1 MPFTASVTQRA
12 VAHELAQAR
21 EDRGL
26 SIRDVASRTAW
37 HNSKVSRI
45 ESARTKAS
53 ATDVTKLGEI
63 YEADGGTVAR
73 WIEMAQDDIS
83 GAWWQRYERWLA
95 ASFVEFLTFES
106 EAVRAWSV
114 QHMFVPGMLQTS
126 DYIRALHMV
135 GPLRDPGRNDAEYE
149 VRLRRQRRLHGADP
163 LIFHALL
170 AESAL
175 HWRFGSREILHDQ
188 LVHLR
193 DMSQLENVHI
203 RVVSF
208 ARPAI
213 IYPTDFFELPR
224 SGSVAFGEASWGTPM
239 YDDPL
244 DLAEARR
251 EIERVE
257 AAALSEEETNKL
269 LEQRIRETR
278 E

>member
-21 EDRGL
+21 EDLGL
-26 SIRDVASRTAW
+26 SIRDVASRTTW

-45 ESARTKAS
+45 ESARTKAN
-53 ATDVTKLGEI
+53 ATDLAKLGEI
-63 YEADGGTVAR
+63 YEVDGATVAR
-73 WIEMAQDDIS
+73 WVEMAQDGIS
-83 GAWWQRYERWLA
+83 NAWWQRYERWLT
-95 ASFVEFLTFES
+95 ASFVEFLTYES
-106 EAVRAWSV
+106 EAVRAWSI
-114 QHMFVPGMLQTS
+114 QHMFMPGLLQTS
-126 DYIRALHMV
+126 DYVRSLHTV

-149 VRLRRQRRLHGADP
+149 VRMRRQRRLHGPEP

-175 HWRFGSREILHDQ
+175 HWQFGSREILHSQ
-188 LVHLR
+188 LIHLR
-193 DMSQLENVHI
+193 DMSQLENVHV
-203 RVVSF
+203 RVVPF

-224 SGSVAFGEASWGTPM
+224 SGSIAFGEASWGTPM

-251 EIERVE
+251 EIERVQ
-257 AAALSEEETNKL
+257 AAALTEEETHQL
-269 LEQRIRETR
+269 LEQRIRETS

>member
-26 SIRDVASRTAW
+26 SIRDVAGRTAW

-53 ATDVTKLGEI
+53 AADVTKLGEI

-95 ASFVEFLTFES
+95 ASFIEFLTYES
-106 EAVRAWSV
+106 EAVQAWSM
-114 QHMFVPGMLQTS
+114 QHMYMPGLLQS
-126 DYIRALHMV
+126 PDYTRALQAV
-135 GPLRDPGRNDAEYE
+135 GPLRDPVRNDAEYE
-149 VRLRRQRRLHGADP
+149 VRLRRQRRLYGPEP
-163 LIFHALL
+163 LIIHSLL

-175 HWRFGSREILHDQ
+175 HWQFGSRESLHGQ
-188 LVHLR
+188 LIHLR
-193 DMSQLENVHI
+193 DMSRLENVHI
-203 RVVSF
+203 RVVPF
-208 ARPAI
+208 VRPVTI
-213 IYPTDFFELPR
+213 HPTDFFDLPR
-224 SGSVAFGEASWGTPM
+224 SGSIAFGEASWGTPM

-244 DLAEARR
+244 DLAELRR
-251 EIERVE
+251 EIQRAE
-257 AAALSEEETNKL
+257 AAALSEEETIQL

>member
-1 MPFTASVTQRA
+1 MAFTASVTQRA

-21 EDRGL
+21 EDLGL
-26 SIRDVASRTAW
+26 SIRDVAGRTTW

-45 ESARTKAS
+45 ESSRTKAS
-53 ATDVTKLGEI
+53 AADITKLGEI
-63 YEADGGTVAR
+63 YDADGATVAR
-73 WIEMAQDDIS
+73 WIEMAQDNIS
-83 GAWWQRYERWLA
+83 NAWWQRYERWLA
-95 ASFVEFLTFES
+95 ASFVEFLTYES

-114 QHMFVPGMLQTS
+114 QHMFLPGLLQTS
-126 DYIRALHMV
+126 DYIRSLHTV

-149 VRLRRQRRLHGADP
+149 VRLRRQRRLHEPEP
-163 LIFHALL
+163 LVFHALL

-175 HWRFGSREILHDQ
+175 HWQFGGREILRNQ
-188 LVHLR
+188 LIHLR
-193 DMSQLENVHI
+193 SMSELENVHI
-203 RVVSF
+203 RVVPF
-208 ARPAI
+208 ARPAT

-224 SGSVAFGEASWGTPM
+224 SGSVAFGEASWGTPI

-257 AAALSEEETNKL
+257 AAALSEEETDQL

-278 E
+278 A